1 MARHRGCR
9 LVDLGYVEISAGACD
24 GRVGIAWKAVPDRP
38 SADAPPMERGVTS
51 SGVSEWMSAE
61 EAADRLGVKPATLYA
76 YVSRGTLTRRKHEG
90 RSVFNRA
97 EIEELARRGRPRR
110 QAGATE
116 LVIESA
122 ITMLGED
129 RHYYRG
135 REAIALAATWRLE
148 ETALWLWTGAEP
160 EAAADRDPAAQQA
173 PGRRAEPGAV
183 VAAGEAPARRAA
195 PGVLAAAGEA
205 PDWRAAPGV
214 LAAAGEAPG
223 RRAAPGALVAAGEAP
238 GRRAAPGVLAAAGE
252 APARRAAPGGLAAA
266 GEAPGRRAAP
276 GGLAAAQEVPDWQAA
291 PDALAAAREAQR
303 GLSGDVLPL
312 ERLQVIVAA
321 LAAADPVRHNLDP
334 AAVVQT
340 GKGLMAGMVD
350 ALPGTDSGPTSRQP
364 SRPNARQAQRK
375 GRDAGLHTRLWRKL
389 GAARAEE
396 GLADVLRFALVL
408 LADHELAAST
418 LAARVAASVRA
429 DPYAVVTTGL
439 GTVSGALHGGAS
451 LGVESLLAE
460 IAEPERAAQAMG
472 ERLRRGERVA
482 GFGHAVYRAGD
493 ARGDAL
499 MDRIRA
505 AVPGYPRLAVAE
517 AVLEEARRRALPA
530 MNVDFPLGVLTH
542 LAGMPRGAGE
552 AIFGVARTA
561 GWLAHAM
568 EEYANPTRLR
578 LRAAYTG
585 PLV

>member
-1 MARHRGCR
+1 M
-9 LVDLGYVEISAGACD
+9 
-24 GRVGIAWKAVPDRP
+24 
-38 SADAPPMERGVTS
+38 
-51 SGVSEWMSAE
+51 SEWMSAE
-61 EAADRLGVKPATLYA
+61 EAAERLGVKPATLYA

-90 RSVFNRA
+90 RSVFNRT

-160 EAAADRDPAAQQA
+160 GAAAGREAGRGASRGASRDADRD
-173 PGRRAEPGAV
+173 
-183 VAAGEAPARRAA
+183 AA
-195 PGVLAAAGEA
+195 PQEGH
-205 PDWRAAPGV
+205 DW
-214 LAAAGEAPG
+214 E
-223 RRAAPGALVAAGEAP
+223 
-238 GRRAAPGVLAAAGE
+238 
-252 APARRAAPGGLAAA
+252 
-266 GEAPGRRAAP
+266 
-276 GGLAAAQEVPDWQAA
+276 AA
-291 PDALAAAREAQR
+291 PDALAAAQEAQR

-312 ERLQVIVAA
+312 ERLQVIVTA

-334 AAVVQT
+334 AAVAQT

-350 ALPGTDSGPTSRQP
+350 ALPGTDSSPTSSQIASPASRQQ
-364 SRPNARQAQRK
+364 SRPNSRQHARQDSRQDFRQDSRQAQYK
-375 GRDAGLHTRLWRKL
+375 GRDRGLHTRLWRKL

-552 AIFGVARTA
+552 AIFGLARTA

-585 PLV
+585 PLA

>member
-1 MARHRGCR
+1 M
-9 LVDLGYVEISAGACD
+9 
-24 GRVGIAWKAVPDRP
+24 
-38 SADAPPMERGVTS
+38 
-51 SGVSEWMSAE
+51 SEWMSAE

-160 EAAADRDPAAQQA
+160 
-173 PGRRAEPGAV
+173 
-183 VAAGEAPARRAA
+183 
-195 PGVLAAAGEA
+195 AAAGSW
-205 PDWRAAPGV
+205 D
-214 LAAAGEAPG
+214 
-223 RRAAPGALVAAGEAP
+223 AAPGALAAAAVGSWD
-238 GRRAAPGVLAAAGE
+238 AAPGALAMAQQAG
-252 APARRAAPGGLAAA
+252 PG
-266 GEAPGRRAAP
+266 
-276 GGLAAAQEVPDWQAA
+276 
-291 PDALAAAREAQR
+291 ALAAAREVRRGLSGDWEAAPGALAAAQEAQR

-312 ERLQVIVAA
+312 ERLQVIVTA

-334 AAVVQT
+334 AAVAQT

-350 ALPGTDSGPTSRQP
+350 ALPGPGPSSRQT
-364 SRPNARQAQRK
+364 SRPNSRK
-375 GRDAGLHTRLWRKL
+375 GRDRGLHTRLWHKL

-460 IAEPERAAQAMG
+460 ITEPERAAQAMG

-530 MNVDFPLGVLTH
+530 MNIDFPLGVLTH

-585 PLV
+585 PLA